1 MERFKICEKETKTKA
16 FSKEGLSLG
25 SKRESKV
32 RDTRDWL
39 NNVGTPLSMK
49 SSVAASASQVR
60 SISLPTHHQST
71 SQEKTED
78 TTLPESNSETPPKTP
93 PQKNGAS
100 LHSAPSTP
108 VGGRPSLNVPVSN
121 VLNAPVPLST
131 SVPAQTSTE
140 SMGSLSPVSAKEEDE
155 TALPSPKPPSSVA
168 DAPLR
173 GIAAEVAKRN
183 IMGVE
188 SNVQPLT
195 SPLSKMVLPP
205 TAKVNDG
212 TTSDINPSEVAASI
226 GRAFSPSVV
235 SGSQWRPG
243 SPFQSQN
250 ETGFVSDDFG
260 LWKNSFSTR
269 SKREIFTAVA
279 ASRARS
285 WKPLRHAFSIWR
297 KREAVFFTAAKPSL
311 RAAPDDSTSIAASKA
326 ITNEDDPKGLFDTS
340 TRSNDAYGTDT
351 LFFAFYHQQNS
362 YQQYLAAKE
371 LKKQSWRYHRK
382 FNTWFQRHKEPKIA
396 TDEYEQGAYV
406 YFDFQNPQRRVSRRR
421 MMSKDQKRVHIGI

>member
-32 RDTRDWL
+32 RDTRDRL
-39 NNVGTPLSMK
+39 NNVVRYSIGMK

-71 SQEKTED
+71 SQEKTQD

-108 VGGRPSLNVPVSN
+108 VGGRPSWNVPVSN

-131 SVPAQTSTE
+131 SVPAQTPTE

-168 DAPLR
+168 DAPFR

-205 TAKVNDG
+205 TAKGNDG
-212 TTSDINPSEVAASI
+212 TTSDSEVAASI

-260 LWKNSFSTR
+260 LWKNSYSTR

-297 KREAVFFTAAKPSL
+297 IREAVFFTAAKPSL

-382 FNTWFQRHKEPKIA
+382 FNTWFQILKEPKIA

-406 YFDFQNPQRRVSRRR
+406 NFDFQTPKGESRERGWCQRI
-421 MMSKDQKRVHIGI
+421 KNEFTFEYC